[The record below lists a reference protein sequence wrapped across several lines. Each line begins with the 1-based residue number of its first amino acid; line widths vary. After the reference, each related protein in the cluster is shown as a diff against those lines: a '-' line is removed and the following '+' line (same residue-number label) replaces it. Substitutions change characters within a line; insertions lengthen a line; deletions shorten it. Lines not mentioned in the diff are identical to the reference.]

1 MKKVTGTD
9 TKTRPPLSSIER
21 ITKMTLKEFME
32 EAIKMLPD
40 NCSAEYFTDD
50 KTAWYSEN
58 DIACYLRALADAN
71 GEGE

>member
-1 MKKVTGTD
+1 
-9 TKTRPPLSSIER
+9 
-21 ITKMTLKEFME
+21 MTLKELME
-32 EAIKMLPD
+32 EAIEMLPD

>member
-9 TKTRPPLSSIER
+9 TKTRPPSNIER
-21 ITKMTLKEFME
+21 ITKMTLKELME

-71 GEGE
+71 DEDE

>member
-9 TKTRPPLSSIER
+9 TKTRPLSNIER
-21 ITKMTLKEFME
+21 TAKMTLKEFME
-32 EAIKMLPD
+32 EAIEMLPY

-71 GEGE
+71 GEDE